1 MAKRNV
7 RGLIALIHTDGTENV
22 AIDVQ
27 VDSGLIK
34 SDTVSPTA
42 RHRCDVCSELC
53 FSSAELQTWAP
64 PVVSRC
70 GVIPRVQANED
81 LIFFLIW

>member
-27 VDSGLIK
+27 VEYCNLSINKAKVTSAGLRDSETPL
-34 SDTVSPTA
+34 
-42 RHRCDVCSELC
+42 
-53 FSSAELQTWAP
+53 SALEVLG
-64 PVVSRC
+64 S
-70 GVIPRVQANED
+70 IPG
-81 LIFFLIW
+81 